1 MTFAPDPDVLW
12 RFRSTGRHA
21 RVVLVRS
28 TGKRD
33 RVEFRFV
40 DDNTVR
46 TVNARRFL
54 ADFERVS

>member
-1 MTFAPDPDVLW
+1 MKLSPEPNILW

-54 ADFERVS
+54 ADFERVT